1 MRPNNDIIWT
11 PFHYGVISH
20 ILEALVQAMVIG
32 GAQFGS
38 LWGTTYCI
46 QILLNKYY
54 LQSERTKNKAQ
65 ISRLEVQR
73 PKFDDQ
79 SSSTEAPSTKNETE
93 IMKLDQKPW
102 TLKTKTRRPKPKDW
116 TQKTKTQRSKPKKAW
131 RPKQKTKLPRLKLEE
146 RNPKTN
152 TRSLKSK
159 DWLSEA
165 LNPIVPTRL
174 KHSLTITIVGTT
186 IDDDPPWIPIR
197 LWSCSER
204 KSAPNRRIALAWR
217 LMSVSRWVSTP
228 PLHYPLSQALA
239 ATHNM
244 WIILT
249 SQPPNE
255 LFRTTDLQTTD
266 HFQKKATLIF
276 GPFHKGFLS
285 AYCRC
290 IFI

>member
-65 ISRLEVQR
+65 R
-73 PKFDDQ
+73 PKLDDQ

-116 TQKTKTQRSKPKKAW
+116 TPKTKTQRSKPKKAW
-131 RPKQKTKLPRLKLEE
+131 RPKQKTKLPRLKLIEE

-266 HFQKKATLIF
+266 HFQKKSHF
-276 GPFHKGFLS
+276 DFWS
-285 AYCRC
+285 VS
-290 IFI
+290 